1 MKITLKKKVAKGVPP
16 KGAVS
21 AINCTK
27 AKAEMKA
34 QLAKGGTKAKTAKT
48 TAKQQKIAAKIK
60 QAQQTKSKLHAP
72 GELAR
77 CRAIVGGD
85 MLAAVLLY
93 RIAHLW
99 RAINPKMERHG
110 KEWIAMVS
118 EGWADS
124 AGLSLSEFK
133 NRALPRVRKYAGTIV
148 EIRPMG
154 NGKDK
159 KLWATFD
166 PIAYQSELAA
176 MGHELKVHAQN
187 GLTLYN

>member
-1 MKITLKKKVAKGVPP
+1 MPITITK
-16 KGAVS
+16 KGAAELPPSTAS

-27 AKAEMKA
+27 AKAGMKT
-34 QLAKGGTKAKTAKT
+34 QLAKGETKAKTAKT

-60 QAQQTKSKLHAP
+60 QSQQAKSKLRSP

-85 MLAAVLLY
+85 MLAAALLY
-93 RIAHLW
+93 RIAYLW
-99 RAINPKMERHG
+99 RAIHPKLQRHD

-124 AGLSLSEFK
+124 SGLSISEFK

-154 NGKDK
+154 RGSDK
-159 KLWATFD
+159 KLWITFD
-166 PIAYQSELAA
+166 YAAYQSELAEA
-176 MGHELKVHAQN
+176 GFELKVHAQT